1 MPPSE
6 ISCLRKAGFEGFHMA
21 ELRPNVPGLRKVT
34 FFEMGGS
41 AMALAITLHDP
52 KPGEAWKALRVMVQM
67 GDRHRRPYRRRGPR

>member
-6 ISCLRKAGFEGFHMA
+6 SSRLRKAGFEGFQMA
-21 ELRPNVPGLRKVT
+21 ELRPKVPGLRKMT

-52 KPGEAWKALRVMVQM
+52 RPGEAREAGSAAPISSSMPPAH
-67 GDRHRRPYRRRGPR
+67 GPTRR